1 MKTTRK
7 RKPAEPKYSSITR
20 MESFASNQDA
30 KDYAFQALLRKA
42 KVGAYLADTG
52 NWVVMVNELEPGQ

>member
-20 MESFASNQDA
+20 MESFGRYRQLGCHG
-30 KDYAFQALLRKA
+30 QRI
-42 KVGAYLADTG
+42 GTG
-52 NWVVMVNELEPGQ
+52 PITATIACATA